1 MRRCFD
7 LARLGAG
14 AASPNPIVGAVLAH
28 DDRIIG
34 EGYYA
39 KDGGPHAEVMAVAS
53 VKPVD
58 EHLIQ
63 ESTLYVSLEPC
74 NIYGRTPP
82 CTNLILEKKIPK
94 VVIAAKDLTPGV
106 NGSGLERLRAAGVT
120 VEEAVLPEIGKRLS
134 EYRNIYVSQH
144 RPYVMLKYAQTE
156 NGFLAPEP
164 AQAYWLTNGF
174 SKRIVHKWR
183 TSTDAILIG
192 AGTARTDN
200 PALSSRYFPGQQP
213 IRLVL
218 DRGGKLSPDLQL
230 FDGRQTTW
238 VIGDTPI
245 KEKEHLKFLPIDFSQ
260 NAWLATLLQELGK
273 RKIAHLTVE
282 GGSWLL
288 QQFVAAGTWDEARVF
303 TTTANWNAGKPTPK
317 LGLQAS
323 QRFRLLEDELAVY
336 YKASIT

>member
-1 MRRCFD
+1 M
-7 LARLGAG
+7 
-14 AASPNPIVGAVLAH
+14 
-28 DDRIIG
+28 
-34 EGYYA
+34 
-39 KDGGPHAEVMAVAS
+39 
-53 VKPVD
+53 
-58 EHLIQ
+58 
-63 ESTLYVSLEPC
+63 
-74 NIYGRTPP
+74 
-82 CTNLILEKKIPK
+82 
-94 VVIAAKDLTPGV
+94 
-106 NGSGLERLRAAGVT
+106 
-120 VEEAVLPEIGKRLS
+120 
-134 EYRNIYVSQH
+134 
-144 RPYVMLKYAQTE
+144 
-156 NGFLAPEP
+156 
-164 AQAYWLTNGF
+164 
-174 SKRIVHKWR
+174 
-183 TSTDAILIG
+183 
-192 AGTARTDN
+192 
-200 PALSSRYFPGQQP
+200 
-213 IRLVL
+213 L